1 MLCAVLCLVVSP
13 KYIPLFKFAA
23 NTLLG
28 ILYYVVI
35 CREGVAS
42 SQFHFCR
49 TLFLSHNCNS
59 PLMPIFRYV
68 AVQVRVTRFCHHI
81 EASLFAIHFILL
93 LLLPWY
99 MSLWHFLLYF
109 ITRYYY
115 QGRGQLFLSW
125 RVQFVEQNEAYSK
138 DTTGLVRTMRRW
150 GCLYSWGHVQC
161 LARGWGK
168 IFGRFS
174 RFDWFL
180 WSRMPAIRNFSQNG
194 KILFLAK
201 VIAFSNRENT

>member
-115 QGRGQLFLSW
+115 QGRGQLFYLEGCSLLSETRPTPKTRPDW
-125 RVQFVEQNEAYSK
+125 CALCAVEGVYIAGVMYNALLGGGGRY
-138 DTTGLVRTMRRW
+138 LVDF
-150 GCLYSWGHVQC
+150 HV
-161 LARGWGK
+161 
-168 IFGRFS
+168 
-174 RFDWFL
+174 
-180 WSRMPAIRNFSQNG
+180 
-194 KILFLAK
+194 
-201 VIAFSNRENT
+201 

>member
-115 QGRGQLFLSW
+115 QGRGQLFFILEGAVCW
-125 RVQFVEQNEAYSK
+125 AKRGLLQRHDRIGAHYAPLRVF
-138 DTTGLVRTMRRW
+138 
-150 GCLYSWGHVQC
+150 
-161 LARGWGK
+161 
-168 IFGRFS
+168 I
-174 RFDWFL
+174 
-180 WSRMPAIRNFSQNG
+180 
-194 KILFLAK
+194 
-201 VIAFSNRENT
+201 